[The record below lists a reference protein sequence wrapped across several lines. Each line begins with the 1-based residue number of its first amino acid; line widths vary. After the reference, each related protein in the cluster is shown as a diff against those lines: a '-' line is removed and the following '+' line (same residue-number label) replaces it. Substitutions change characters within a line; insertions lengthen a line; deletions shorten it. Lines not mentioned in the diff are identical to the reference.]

1 MIKIKILNHTF
12 DRNEPTFRPLTF
24 IRDMLYTDYSIELTT
39 DDDFDYMFVGMCDF
53 YYKKI
58 SLKES
63 TEWGLENLNK
73 ITQGGDYFLF
83 DGQDSTSMMGAYEV
97 FEQSDAIYLFK
108 NQTLPKREDYKK
120 PYSLN
125 KWFFGSDINSDIS
138 YDIPKDKWDRI
149 KLTGWNLGHLLPH
162 YRNFQPINKNKNIDI
177 CAIYNAKHDYSE
189 EHKIRNDLFYTKHR
203 KGAWDILNNMKSK
216 YDVRTAKL
224 PFKEYIKVLYNSKL
238 SLSPFGMGE
247 ACFRDF
253 ECMQWGTAIVKPN
266 MNMVRT
272 KPNIY
277 IEDETYI
284 SVKPDWSDLE
294 EKTKKVL
301 GNYDEYSYIVNNFR
315 EKFKEEYSLEN
326 LCLHWYNIFKN
337 LNNIKEENVLI

>member
-1 MIKIKILNHTF
+1 MIKVKILNPNKC
-12 DRNEPTFRPLTF
+12 RNEPTFRPLLF
-24 IRDMLYTDYSIELTT
+24 IRDMLYYDYSIELTT
-39 DDDFDYMFVGMCDF
+39 DDDFDYMFVGMKDF
-53 YYKKI
+53 YDKDK

-83 DGQDSTSMMGAYEV
+83 DGQDSTSIMGSYEV
-97 FEQSDAIYLFK
+97 FEQSDAIYMFK
-108 NQTLPKREDYKK
+108 NQTLNNREDYKN
-120 PYSLN
+120 PYSLS
-125 KWFFGSDINSDIS
+125 KWFFGNDKECNMS
-138 YDIPKDKWDRI
+138 YDITKNKWEKI
-149 KLTGWNLGHLLPH
+149 KLTGYNLGYLLPH
-162 YRNFQPINKNKNIDI
+162 YRDFQPINENKTIDM
-177 CAIYNAKHDYSE
+177 CAIYSAKHNYSE
-189 EHKIRNDLFYTKHR
+189 EHKFRNDLFYTKHR
-203 KGAWDILNNMKSK
+203 DGAWDILNNLKNQ

-224 PFKEYIKVLYNSKL
+224 PYEEYIKVLHNSKL

-247 ACFRDF
+247 VCFRDF
-253 ECMQWGTAIVKPN
+253 ECMQWGTLVVKPN
-266 MNMVRT
+266 MDMVRT

-294 EKTKKVL
+294 EKIEKVL
-301 GNYDEYSYIVNNFR
+301 GNFQEYSYIVNNFR

-337 LNNIKEENVLI
+337 LSSVRETE